1 METDELIVELSKRRQ
16 KSSELFGTFLVYG
29 EISQNFDLPKIC
41 AMVEGKWGYLSP
53 GLINYWHGDMKKY
66 TPWYYCKEVILGVI
80 IAFFMVFLGASIA
93 TLFIYKNQTPSV
105 AEISSYRPPQTSVIY
120 DRTGKIVLYKIHGE
134 ENRKVL
140 SHDEIPDVVRIAT
153 IATEDK
159 NFYAHFGV
167 DFLSILRAMKVN
179 AKNGE
184 ISQGGSTITQQLARN
199 VYLTREKTLRRK
211 FMETLIAIK
220 IEKNFTK
227 EEILDRYLNQVPYG
241 SNAYGISAAAEVFFG
256 KEANNLTLDE
266 AVFLAALPK
275 APTYYSPYGNNLEK
289 LNARHKAILDSVLEL
304 GLASLEEV
312 EAARKVNILAKVEP
326 FHEAILAPHFVFYVN
341 SQLEEK
347 YGQEFLEKG
356 GLKIITTLDFD
367 LQKIGE
373 KVVADGARR
382 NISRGA
388 ENAALVS
395 VEPKSGE
402 VLAMVGSRDYFDQT
416 IDGQVNVAVRLRQ
429 PGSSFK
435 PIVYATA
442 FEKGYQ
448 PETLIADVPTD
459 FGPDGGGIRYVPQ
472 NYDGKFHGV
481 LPMRKTLAMSLNIP
495 AIKTLS
501 LVGID
506 SAIDMAHRLG
516 ITTLNERNRYGL
528 SLAIGG
534 AEVKLL
540 DMASAFSVFATEGK
554 KYQSHAILEII
565 DSNGESYF
573 DKSQCTQVI
582 DTEVARKINS
592 ILSDNNARSAI
603 FGPNSPLYISGKTV
617 AAKTGTSQDF
627 RDAWT
632 VGYTPSIAV
641 GVWAGN
647 NDSRPMRAGSDGV
660 FVAAP
665 IWRSFM
671 DVVLSRYPNETF
683 TAYKMTKSDERV
695 VLSEEELKKLEDQKK
710 QEEKDKK
717 KAEKKKK
724 KK

>member
-1 METDELIVELSKRRQ
+1 
-16 KSSELFGTFLVYG
+16 
-29 EISQNFDLPKIC
+29 
-41 AMVEGKWGYLSP
+41 
-53 GLINYWHGDMKKY
+53 MKKY
-66 TPWYYCKEVILGVI
+66 TLWYYLKE
-80 IAFFMVFLGASIA
+80 VFLGAMSAFLMVFFGTAIA
-93 TLFIYKNQTPSV
+93 TFFIYKNHTPSV
-105 AEISSYRPPQTSVIY
+105 SEISNFRPPQTSVIY
-120 DRTGKIVLYKIHGE
+120 DRTGKIALYEIHGE
-134 ENRKVL
+134 ENRKIL
-140 SHDEIPDVVRIAT
+140 THDEIPNAIRIAT

-167 DFLSILRAMKVN
+167 DFMSIMRALRVN
-179 AKNGE
+179 IKNGE

-199 VYLTREKTLRRK
+199 VYLSREKTLRRK

-227 EEILDRYLNQVPYG
+227 DQILDRYLNQVPYG
-241 SNAYGISAAAEVFFG
+241 SNAYGIEAAAEVFFG
-256 KEANNLTLDE
+256 KDAKDLDLSE
-266 AVFLAALPK
+266 AVFLSALPK
-275 APTYYSPYGNNLEK
+275 APTFYSPYGNNVEKIIPRYRSILENMETLK
-289 LNARHKAILDSVLEL
+289 LADPTEIEKAKKI
-304 GLASLEEV
+304 
-312 EAARKVNILAKVEP
+312 NILAKIKPFREP
-326 FHEAILAPHFVFYVN
+326 ILAPHFVFYVTG
-341 SQLEEK
+341 QLEER
-347 YGQEFLEKG
+347 YGRDFLEKG
-356 GLKIITTLDFD
+356 GLKIITTLDYEA
-367 LQKIGE
+367 QKIGE
-373 KVVADGARR
+373 KVVADGGRM
-382 NISRGA
+382 NLSRGA
-388 ENAALVS
+388 KNAALVAVS
-395 VEPKSGE
+395 PRSGE
-402 VLAMVGSRDYFDQT
+402 ILTMVGSRDYFDQT

-448 PETLIADVPTD
+448 PETLIADEETN
-459 FGPDGGGIRYVPQ
+459 FGPDGGGISYIPQ

-501 LVGID
+501 LVGLD

-540 DMASAFSVFATEGK
+540 DMASAFSVFAADGK
-554 KYQSHAILEII
+554 KNEQHSILEII
-565 DSNGESYF
+565 DNNGESYF
-573 DKSQCTQVI
+573 NKKQGEQVI
-582 DTEVARKINS
+582 DVEIARKINS

-603 FGPNSPLYISGKTV
+603 FGTRNPLYIPGRSV
-617 AAKTGTSQDF
+617 AAKTGTSQEF

-632 VGYTPSIAV
+632 VGYTPSIVV

-647 NDSRPMRAGSDGV
+647 NDSTSMKAGSDGV

-671 DVVLSRYPNETF
+671 DAILSRYPDESF
-683 TAYKMTKSDERV
+683 IDYQRVASDEKV
-695 VLSEEELKKLEDQKK
+695 ALSQEDLRKIEEQKK
-710 QEEKDKK
+710 QEEKDRK